1 MDTRK
6 MCDLL
11 HRLTVLELCM
21 VEGIPQPRNL
31 PLVTARGK
39 HHNEEVEI
47 LTTYLGVPN
56 SYVSLAKMVHS
67 NPNLFLLMIR

>member
-1 MDTRK
+1 

-56 SYVSLAKMVHS
+56 SVSLAKKVHS
-67 NPNLFLLMIR
+67 KPNLFMLLIR

>member
-1 MDTRK
+1 
-6 MCDLL
+6 
-11 HRLTVLELCM
+11 M

-31 PLVTARGK
+31 PLVTASGK

-56 SYVSLAKMVHS
+56 SYVSFAKKVHS
-67 NPNLFLLMIR
+67 KPNLFLLLIR

>member
-1 MDTRK
+1 
-6 MCDLL
+6 
-11 HRLTVLELCM
+11 M

-31 PLVTARGK
+31 PLVTASGK

-56 SYVSLAKMVHS
+56 SYVSFAKKVHS
-67 NPNLFLLMIR
+67 QPNLFLLLIR